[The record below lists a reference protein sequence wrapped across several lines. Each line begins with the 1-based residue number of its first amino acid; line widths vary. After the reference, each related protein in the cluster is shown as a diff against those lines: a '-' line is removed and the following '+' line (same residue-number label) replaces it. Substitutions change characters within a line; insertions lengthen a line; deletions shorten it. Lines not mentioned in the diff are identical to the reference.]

1 MKVRMR
7 QCIRKWPIA
16 LATLACIALPS
27 WGQTNARQIA
37 GMAASCSACHGTNGM
52 AQQGM
57 AVLAGMPREVFVKSM
72 QDFKSGARTATIMHQ
87 LSKGYSDAQI
97 EQLAVYFAAQKK

>member
-1 MKVRMR
+1 MKKLA
-7 QCIRKWPIA
+7 CA
-16 LATLACIALPS
+16 LAVLASLALPS
-27 WGQTNARQIA
+27 WGQTHARQVA
-37 GMAASCSACHGTNGM
+37 SMAASCAACHGTNGM

-57 AVLAGMPREVFVKSM
+57 AALAGMPREAFVKSM

-87 LSKGYSDAQI
+87 LSKGYTDAQI